1 MASVFLRDWQQGDT
15 VTAADLQE
23 LTDAVSLLENMG
35 RQLPQGSNA
44 GAGVRRECDGPV
56 EWPWQVLA
64 RPAAAGMEL
73 YVVPGRVL
81 VGGNNEFTN
90 TDGEVSGGF
99 DYVTLTGNVVPV
111 PGFDAEQTEP
121 QMVYLQLWGEVEV
134 RQLQYSECYPP
145 AEDEE
150 TAEFNTDL
158 QGQQQVLLKNARLE
172 LACVPAAS
180 SLLEQAGL
188 LRVWP
193 LAIYTPGHEQPVNQL
208 QWGELSACE
217 CRALVDSWGAVVWP
231 AERGEAA
238 AWGTEG
244 HGSGMATLAEADFS
258 TPHETI
264 TGPLMGCVDADGAVE
279 FYLGVHE
286 APPYHGPEPPVDP
299 EEPTLEDEDD
309 DGGGDD
315 GGGGGGDDGGDGGG
329 DEDLPPDAKV
339 AVRIGYEAGAGFSSC
354 TLVRRAGGYFWK
366 LVLDPDFVRA
376 AVQGLPVPAAMTLAA
391 NGSQVGVKATVE
403 MGLGSTAATAGGTA
417 ATGTA
422 QLVFH
427 GTNAVDASTKTRTHR
442 FNYSVSLALEVPE
455 KTWYLSPR
463 TASSAGSWVKKT
475 QSNGASNFNV
485 RASEWWTWSVDSEKF
500 RQAAVN
506 QMKIELAARTLSDSD
521 SITSS
526 DSTVTGTLS
535 GTPLA
540 IRAEATLS

>member
-1 MASVFLRDWQQGDT
+1 MASVFLKDWQQGDT

-23 LTDAVSLLENMG
+23 LTDAVSLLENMSSRG
-35 RQLPQGSNA
+35 CQGSNA

-73 YVVPGRVL
+73 YVVPGRVM
-81 VGGNNEFTN
+81 VGGNQEFTN
-90 TDGEVSGGF
+90 ADGEVVGGF
-99 DYVTLTGNVVPV
+99 DYVTLAGNVVKV
-111 PGFDAEQTEP
+111 PGFDATQMEP

-134 RQLQYSECYPP
+134 RQLQSGECWTPE
-145 AEDEE
+145 EDVE
-150 TAEFNTDL
+150 TEGFNTGL
-158 QGQQQVLLKNARLE
+158 LGQQQVLLKNARLE
-172 LACVPAAS
+172 LACVPVAT

-217 CRALVDSWGAVVWP
+217 CRGLVDSWGAVVWP
-231 AERGEAA
+231 AERSEAA
-238 AWGTEG
+238 AWGTGG
-244 HGSGMATLAEADFS
+244 HSSGMATLAEADFS
-258 TPHETI
+258 TPRETI
-264 TGPLMGCVDADGAVE
+264 TGPLMGCVDTDGAVE

-286 APPYHGPEPPVDP
+286 APPYAGPQPPVDP

-309 DGGGDD
+309 DGDDGGDDD
-315 GGGGGGDDGGDGGG
+315 GGGGGDGEG

-339 AVRIGYEAGAGFSSC
+339 AVQIGYEAGDGFSSC

-366 LVLDPDFVRA
+366 LELDPDFVRA
-376 AVQGLPVPAAMTLAA
+376 AVQGLPVPATMTLAA

-427 GTNAVDASTKTRTHR
+427 GTNAVDASTKTRTHQ
-442 FNYSVSLALEVPE
+442 FNYSVSLALEVP
-455 KTWYLSPR
+455 KRTWYLSPR

-475 QSNGASNFNV
+475 RSNGASNFNV
-485 RASEWWTWSVDSEKF
+485 RASEWWTWSVDREKF
-500 RQAAVN
+500 RQAGIN
-506 QMKIELAARTLSDSD
+506 QMKIELANRTLSATDS
-521 SITSS
+521 STSA
-526 DSTVTGTLS
+526 DSTVTGVLS
-535 GTPLA
+535 GTAVA
-540 IRAEATLS
+540 IHAEATLS

>member
-1 MASVFLRDWQQGDT
+1 MKDWQQGDV

-81 VGGNNEFTN
+81 VGGNYEFTN
-90 TDGEVSGGF
+90 TDGEVTGGF
-99 DYVTLTGNVVPV
+99 DYVSMAGNVVPV
-111 PGFDAEQTEP
+111 PGFDATQTEP

-134 RQLQYSECYPP
+134 RQLQYGECWPP

-150 TAEFNTDL
+150 EAEFNTDL

-172 LACVPAAS
+172 LACAPVAS

-217 CRALVDSWGAVVWP
+217 CRGLVDSWGAVVWP

-238 AWGTEG
+238 GWGTDG

-258 TPHETI
+258 TPRETI
-264 TGPLMGCVDADGAVE
+264 TGPLLGCIDTDGAVE

-286 APPYHGPEPPVDP
+286 APLPDGPEPPVDP
-299 EEPTLEDEDD
+299 EEPTLEDEEEED
-309 DGGGDD
+309 DGGGGDDD
-315 GGGGGGDDGGDGGG
+315 GGGGGDGEG

-339 AVRIGYEAGAGFSSC
+339 AVQIGYEAGDGFSSC

-366 LVLDPDFVRA
+366 LELDPDFVRA
-376 AVQGLPVPAAMTLAA
+376 AVQGLPVPATMTLAA

-442 FNYSVSLALEVPE
+442 FNYSVSLALEVP
-455 KTWYLSPR
+455 KRTWYLSPR
-463 TASSAGSWVKKT
+463 QLSTAGSWVKLVR
-475 QSNGASNFNV
+475 SNGASNFNV
-485 RASEWWTWSVDSEKF
+485 QAQEWWIWHVDRERF
-500 RQAAVN
+500 RQAGVN
-506 QMKIELAARTLSDSD
+506 QMKIELAKRGLSDSD
-521 SITSS
+521 SSS
-526 DSTVTGTLS
+526 SADSTVTGTLS
-535 GTPLA
+535 GTALA